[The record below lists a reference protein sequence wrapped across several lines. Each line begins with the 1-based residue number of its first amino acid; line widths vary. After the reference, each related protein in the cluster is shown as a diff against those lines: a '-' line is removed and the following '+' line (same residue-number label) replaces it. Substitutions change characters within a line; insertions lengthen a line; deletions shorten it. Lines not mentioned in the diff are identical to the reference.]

1 VVTPAPEVAP
11 TPAAAPAPAP
21 PPAQPPADRTAK
33 HPDYPT
39 PGLRLVIGGAPV
51 GTCARIDSNVG
62 LSSFCTEGFIGLAL
76 TPISRFHIDFE
87 AGGGWLGAS
96 LSGDPSFG
104 VAYSS
109 GGPYVVVRAMA
120 GSDLTPLFFW
130 RAGVQTR
137 LFMIDAVERANAGV
151 QLVGDLGT
159 RVWRFEIGTRGVLG
173 FDGVN
178 EGGINDTSGHSW
190 APAPTYGLS
199 LFARYVTP

>member
-1 VVTPAPEVAP
+1 V
-11 TPAAAPAPAP
+11 
-21 PPAQPPADRTAK
+21 
-33 HPDYPT
+33 
-39 PGLRLVIGGAPV
+39 RLVIGGAPV

-76 TPISRFHIDFE
+76 TPSSRFHIDLE

-104 VAYSS
+104 VAYAS

-120 GSDLTPLFFW
+120 GTDLTPLFFW

-190 APAPTYGLS
+190 AAAPTYGIS